1 MADPRRGEETC
12 LDSHNRP
19 EYLMIAGAAVLWG
32 TVGVLLRWI
41 DLPGW
46 EYFVVFIRSTISLSF
61 LSAVIYIGRKQD
73 QLRLGK
79 HPVLLLASGALLTFH
94 WVMFLKALN
103 NLSIGDAEFITYL
116 APVLVAVLAPLL
128 LKERLEGTTALALLL
143 ALGGMYLISLTGQTE
158 GAGLKASG
166 LIYALTAAVSY
177 AFLLVILKKLR
188 ETTPTLTITF
198 YQTAVNAALLLPFC
212 AFRHFPVSTRG
223 WASLFVLG
231 TVHTALAG
239 LVYVYAVKKV
249 KAQHVGII
257 AYLEPLSAMVF
268 GLIFLGEQPGW
279 QDLAGGLLII
289 AAGVMVLRRASWKR
303 GGGGD

>member
-1 MADPRRGEETC
+1 MRMRGR
-12 LDSHNRP
+12 L
-19 EYLMIAGAAVLWG
+19 EYFMIAGAAVLWG
-32 TVGVLLRWI
+32 TVGVFLRWV
-41 DLPGW
+41 DLPGQ
-46 EYFVVFIRSTISLSF
+46 EYFVVFMRATISLAF
-61 LSAVIYIGRKQD
+61 LSAVIYIGGKQD

-79 HPVLLLASGALLTFH
+79 HPVLLLTSGVLLTFH

-128 LKERLEGTTALALLL
+128 LKEKLEGATVMALLL
-143 ALGGMYLISLTGQTE
+143 ALAGMYLISLTGQAGE
-158 GAGLKASG
+158 SGLKSTG
-166 LIYALTAAVSY
+166 LLYALIAAISY
-177 AFLLVILKKLR
+177 AFLLIMLKKLR
-188 ETTPTLTITF
+188 EDTPTLTITF
-198 YQTAVNAALLLPFC
+198 YQTAVNASLLLPFC
-212 AFRHFPVSTRG
+212 AFRYFPVSTRG
-223 WASLFVLG
+223 WASLLILG

-249 KAQHVGII
+249 KAQHVGVI

-289 AAGVMVLRRASWKR
+289 AAGAMVLRRGLTETKTP
-303 GGGGD
+303 

>member
-1 MADPRRGEETC
+1 M
-12 LDSHNRP
+12 DSNGKL

-32 TVGVLLRWI
+32 TVGVFLRWV
-41 DLPGW
+41 DLPGQ
-46 EYFVVFIRSTISLSF
+46 EYFVVFMRATISLCF
-61 LSAVIYIGRKQD
+61 LTLVIYAGGKRE

-116 APVLVAVLAPLL
+116 APVLVAVLAPFF
-128 LKERLEGTTALALLL
+128 LKERLERTTVMALLL
-143 ALGGMYLISLTGQTE
+143 ALAGMYLISLTGQSE
-158 GAGLKASG
+158 GTGLRG
-166 LIYALTAAVSY
+166 VGILYAMTAAVTY
-177 AFLLVILKKLR
+177 AFLLLILKKLR
-188 ETTPTLTITF
+188 EDTPTLTITF

-212 AFRHFPVSTRG
+212 AFRYFPVSPRG
-223 WASLFVLG
+223 WVSLVILG

-239 LVYVYAVKKV
+239 LVYIYAVKKV

-257 AYLEPLSAMVF
+257 AYLEPLSAVVF

-279 QDLAGGLLII
+279 QDLLGGLLII
-289 AAGVMVLRRASWKR
+289 VAGAMVLRRGIAEVGVQEASHTV
-303 GGGGD
+303 

>member
-1 MADPRRGEETC
+1 M
-12 LDSHNRP
+12 DSSGKM

-32 TVGVLLRWI
+32 TVGVFLRWV
-41 DLPGW
+41 DLPGQ
-46 EYFVVFIRSTISLSF
+46 EYFVVFMRAAISLCF
-61 LSAVIYIGRKQD
+61 LTVVIYAGGRRE

-116 APVLVAVLAPLL
+116 APVLVAVLAPFF
-128 LKERLEGTTALALLL
+128 LKEKLERTTVMALLL
-143 ALGGMYLISLTGQTE
+143 ALAGMYLISLTGQSEGTGLN
-158 GAGLKASG
+158 GAGIL
-166 LIYALTAAVSY
+166 YALTAAVTY
-177 AFLLVILKKLR
+177 AFLLLILKKLR
-188 ETTPTLTITF
+188 EDTPTLTITF

-212 AFRHFPVSTRG
+212 AFRYFPVSPRG
-223 WASLFVLG
+223 WVSLVILG

-239 LVYVYAVKKV
+239 LVYIYAVRKV

-257 AYLEPLSAMVF
+257 AYLEPLSAVVF

-279 QDLAGGLLII
+279 QDLLGGLLII
-289 AAGVMVLRRASWKR
+289 AAGALVLRRGIAELGVQEASHTV
-303 GGGGD
+303 

>member
-1 MADPRRGEETC
+1 MRMRGR
-12 LDSHNRP
+12 L
-19 EYLMIAGAAVLWG
+19 EYFMIAGAAVLWG
-32 TVGVLLRWI
+32 TVGVFLRWV
-41 DLPGW
+41 DLPGQ
-46 EYFVVFIRSTISLSF
+46 EYFVVFMRATISLAF
-61 LSAVIYIGRKQD
+61 LSAVIYIGGKQD

-79 HPVLLLASGALLTFH
+79 HPVLLLTSGVLLTFH

-128 LKERLEGTTALALLL
+128 LKEKLEGATVMALLL
-143 ALGGMYLISLTGQTE
+143 ALAGMYLISLTGQAGE
-158 GAGLKASG
+158 SGLKSTG
-166 LIYALTAAVSY
+166 LLYALIAAISY
-177 AFLLVILKKLR
+177 AFLLIMLKKLR
-188 ETTPTLTITF
+188 EDTPTLTITF

-212 AFRHFPVSTRG
+212 AFRYFPVSTRG
-223 WASLFVLG
+223 WASLLILG

-249 KAQHVGII
+249 KAQHVGVI

-289 AAGVMVLRRASWKR
+289 AAGAMVLRRGLTETKTP
-303 GGGGD
+303 

>member
-1 MADPRRGEETC
+1 
-12 LDSHNRP
+12 
-19 EYLMIAGAAVLWG
+19 MIAGAAVLWG
-32 TVGVLLRWI
+32 TVGVFLRWV
-41 DLPGW
+41 DLPGQ
-46 EYFVVFIRSTISLSF
+46 EYFVVFMRATISLAF
-61 LSAVIYIGRKQD
+61 LSAVIYIGGKQD

-79 HPVLLLASGALLTFH
+79 HPVLLLTSGVLLTFH

-128 LKERLEGTTALALLL
+128 LKEKLEGATVMALLL
-143 ALGGMYLISLTGQTE
+143 ALAGMYLISLTGQAGE
-158 GAGLKASG
+158 SGLKSTG
-166 LIYALTAAVSY
+166 LLYALIAAISY
-177 AFLLVILKKLR
+177 AFLLIMLKKLR
-188 ETTPTLTITF
+188 EDTPTLTITF

-212 AFRHFPVSTRG
+212 AFRYFPVSTRG
-223 WASLFVLG
+223 WASLLILG

-249 KAQHVGII
+249 KAQHVGVI

-289 AAGVMVLRRASWKR
+289 AAGAMVLRRGLTETKTP
-303 GGGGD
+303 